1 MDSTSAILVSGLVS
15 VFIGEK
21 WLTCPAAGSQT
32 VDVIAGGTISLLG
45 VPSFPPFLLVEAMFS
60 DTLCGDFSWG
70 RVLRFRMD
78 LQSRAVLLPGCF
90 VKMVLVP
97 VYLVLV

>member
-1 MDSTSAILVSGLVS
+1 MDSTSTTLVSGLVS

-21 WLTCPAAGSQT
+21 WLTCLAAGSQT
-32 VDVIAGGTISLLG
+32 VGGVGRGTISLFG
-45 VPSFPPFLLVEAMFS
+45 VPSFPSFLLVEEAFC
-60 DTLCGDFSWG
+60 DTLCSDFSWDG
-70 RVLRFRMD
+70 VLRFRMD

-97 VYLVLV
+97 VYLGLV